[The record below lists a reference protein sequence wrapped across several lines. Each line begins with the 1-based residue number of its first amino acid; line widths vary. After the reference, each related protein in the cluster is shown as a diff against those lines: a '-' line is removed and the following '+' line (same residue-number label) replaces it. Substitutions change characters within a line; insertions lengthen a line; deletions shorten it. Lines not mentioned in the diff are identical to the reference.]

1 MPRATPLRQTPPR
14 PAAAIAAAPKKVR
27 LRKNASAR
35 SMLDLPADI
44 MDRLKADDIDVQWVT
59 DSVLGKEE
67 PGIRQSFE
75 INAWEP
81 VTPDMW
87 GGLFDGMYT
96 KKGHTGEINYQG
108 LVLMWRPMELT
119 EEAKQEERAAQMGQ
133 LQAQANMIKGG
144 QLPGFKPGFE
154 PDHPT
159 AVRGNKLTR
168 TVHAPMEI
176 PTD

>member
-1 MPRATPLRQTPPR
+1 MVRSTPVRTTQPRASVPN
-14 PAAAIAAAPKKVR
+14 PAPQKTR

-35 SMLDLPADI
+35 SMLDLPQDVI
-44 MDRLKADDIDVQWVT
+44 DRLHAEGVDVQWVT

-67 PGIRQSFE
+67 PGVRQSFE

-87 GGLFDGMYT
+87 DGLFDGMYT
-96 KKGHTGEINYQG
+96 KKGHRGEINYQG

-119 EEAKQEERAAQMGQ
+119 REAQAEERAARNAQ
-133 LQAQANMIKGG
+133 LEAQANMIKGG
-144 QLPGFKPGFE
+144 NLPGFSAGFE

-159 AVRGNKLTR
+159 AVARNVLTR
-168 TVHAPMEI
+168 TIKPPMEI
-176 PTD
+176 QTD

>member
-1 MPRATPLRQTPPR
+1 MTRTSVRTAPVRATAPQT
-14 PAAAIAAAPKKVR
+14 KKVR

-35 SMLDLPADI
+35 SMLDLPADV
-44 MDRLKADDIDVQWVT
+44 MDKLHADGIDVQWVT

-67 PGIRQSFE
+67 PGVRQNFE

-119 EEAKQEERAAQMGQ
+119 LEAQAEERAARNAQLEAQM
-133 LQAQANMIKGG
+133 NMIKGG
-144 QLPGFKPGFE
+144 NIPGFSPGFE
-154 PDHPT
+154 PDHPV
-159 AVRGNKLTR
+159 AVARNVLTR
-168 TVHAPMEI
+168 SVKAPMEI
-176 PTD
+176 PND

>member
-1 MPRATPLRQTPPR
+1 MTRTTAPRQTAPR
-14 PAAAIAAAPKKVR
+14 NVEVPKKVR

-35 SMLDLPADI
+35 SMLDLPVEIIEKLHADG
-44 MDRLKADDIDVQWVT
+44 IDVQWVT

-67 PGIRQSFE
+67 PGMRQAFE

-96 KKGHTGEINYQG
+96 KKGHQGEINYQG

-119 EEAKQEERAAQMGQ
+119 EEAKREEQAAQMGQ
-133 LQAQANMIKGG
+133 LLAQQNMIKGG

-154 PDHPT
+154 PDHPA
-159 AVRGNKLTR
+159 AVSRNILTR
-168 TVHAPMEI
+168 TVHAPMDI
-176 PTD
+176 PRE